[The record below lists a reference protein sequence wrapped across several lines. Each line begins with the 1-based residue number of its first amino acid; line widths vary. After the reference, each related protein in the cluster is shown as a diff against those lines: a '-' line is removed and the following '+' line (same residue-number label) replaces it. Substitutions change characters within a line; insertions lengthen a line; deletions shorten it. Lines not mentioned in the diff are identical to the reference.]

1 MLDIYTELSAQGSP
15 ISLNSFD
22 NEYFILELKKTN
34 DSINAVFTAK
44 KDITMSKLILKGKRE
59 FADNELFYA
68 NGYQA
73 WTTSREF
80 SKNDKLNG
88 LINAAKI
95 TKALK
100 HFAGLSG
107 DYHFE
112 SYGEI
117 GKFHSY
123 TYCYFREKGKR
134 DITLYGSKSERKG
147 FTVFEVDMPN
157 GIFNIKK
164 DVEGL
169 SLKEGQKYE
178 MFDIAVISGDMDEVM
193 DKYFF
198 DFVGCKKPAI
208 NHLSGYTSW
217 YNYFQNINEDII
229 LRDLNGLD
237 RASDE
242 VNIFQVDDGY
252 QQAVGDWLITDK
264 SKFPN
269 GMKYIADKIHEK
281 GYKAGIWLA
290 PFSAQVKSE
299 IASKHPDWLLRH
311 NRNGKKML
319 GCQGW
324 GGAYTLDI
332 YNAEARAYIK
342 KVFDTVLNEWGFDM
356 VKLDFLYSQCIEPR
370 NGKTRGEIM
379 CDGVDLL
386 REACGDKWI
395 LGCGVPIGACM
406 GIFDA
411 CRISCDA
418 NKDWKFSVKNGVSTS
433 ALLNLFKINAEIPSS
448 QNAIINTVFRNHLD
462 GRAFCNDPDVFFL
475 RDINIGYNENQKLL
489 HGKINSVCGNVLF
502 VSDNAGDFDDK
513 KILTLKNFFK
523 DKEYKVTLAEYVG
536 KDDIQLS
543 FTENGEA
550 KSLVFNLVTGESNVL
565 ECIDLNQ

>member
-1 MLDIYTELSAQGSP
+1 MFEKLKSQILIGKALVNQNDFDGRAF
-15 ISLNSFD
+15 SFD
-22 NEYFILELKKTN
+22 FKQDKNSIKGVLK
-34 DSINAVFTAK
+34 AK
-44 KDITMSKLILKGKRE
+44 CDMVMKSFEMECEKD
-59 FADNELFYA
+59 FDDDDLFFA

-73 WTTSREF
+73 WTTTREF
-80 SKNDKLNG
+80 SKNDNFKG
-88 LINAAKI
+88 LIKAANINKF
-95 TKALK
+95 LK

-112 SYGEI
+112 KYGEE
-117 GKFHSY
+117 GKFHAY
-123 TYCYFREKGKR
+123 TYCYFREKGEKE
-134 DITLYGSKSERKG
+134 IKLYGSRSERNG
-147 FTVFEVDMPN
+147 FTIFAVDMKN
-157 GIFNIKK
+157 DKFTLKK
-164 DVEGL
+164 DVDGL
-169 SLKEGQKYE
+169 KLTAGQEYE
-178 MFDIAVISGDMDEVM
+178 IFDIAIIKGDMDEVM

-208 NHLSGYTSW
+208 DHLSGYTSW
-217 YNYFQNINEDII
+217 YNYFQDISEDII

-252 QQAVGDWLITDK
+252 QQAVGDWLLIDEK
-264 SKFPN
+264 KFPN
-269 GMKYIADKIHEK
+269 GMKYVADEIHKK

-290 PFSAQVKSE
+290 PFSAQVSSK
-299 IASKHPDWLLRH
+299 IANDHPDWLLTH

-332 YNAEARAYIK
+332 YNPEVRAYIK
-342 KVFDTVLNEWGFDM
+342 NVFDTVLNDWGFDM

-379 CDGVDLL
+379 CDGVDFL
-386 REACGDKWI
+386 REVCGDKWI

-418 NKDWKFSVKNGVSTS
+418 SKNWKFTLKGNLSVNTLVSS
-433 ALLNLFKINAEIPSS
+433 IRINCENPSS
-448 QNAIINTVFRNHLD
+448 QNAIINTIFRNHLD

-475 RDINIGYNENQKLL
+475 RDININYTMEQKLL

-502 VSDNAGDFDDK
+502 VSDNAGDFDDER
-513 KILTLKNFFK
+513 IGYLKEFFK
-523 DKEYKVTLAEYVG
+523 DKDYKVNFAEYVG
-536 KDDIQLS
+536 KDDIRLD
-543 FTENGEA
+543 FTENGEE
-550 KSLVFNLVTGESNVL
+550 KSLTFNLITGESNIREVL
-565 ECIDLNQ
+565 